1 MRKLIV
7 LLMSVSFLFVS
18 CAKEQVSADYNVIP
32 LPQSIEKNSEGDFVI
47 SSNTKISFPAGNEA
61 LEKIATFLS
70 EYIEFSTGMKL
81 STTDN
86 EVASNAII
94 LKTGYASDNKE
105 AYLLTINDEQIV
117 INGTTEAGT
126 FYGVQTLRKSIPV
139 DAIDKDILLV
149 GVEIKDYPRFRYRGM
164 HFDVARHFYSVDF
177 IKKYIDNL
185 ALHNINTFHWHLT
198 DDQGWRVEIKK
209 YPKLTEIGS
218 KRKGTLIGHNEKD
231 KPHQFDSIPYGGFYT
246 QDELRDVV
254 QYAKDRFITIIP
266 EIDLPG
272 HMLAALAA
280 YPELGCIGE
289 GYAVGMRWGVYDDV
303 LCAGNDKTFE
313 FVEDVLT
320 EVLDIFPSKLIHIG
334 GDECPKTKW
343 EKCPKC
349 QQRIK
354 ELKLTGKN
362 GHTKEQEL
370 QSYYMSR
377 VEAFLNEKGRNI
389 IGWDEIIEGGIAPNA
404 TIMSWRGIK
413 GGIIAARQGHDVIMT
428 PNNYLYFDYNQG
440 EDLSKEPLN
449 IGGLVSMEK
458 VYGFEPMPEELTE
471 GEKHHIIGVQAN
483 LWTEYFKTED
493 VVEYMQ
499 MPRLDALATI
509 QWTMPE
515 RKEDFVTFLT
525 RLNKMLAYYDKAGY
539 NYAKHVLKEED
550 SDHHKRENKE

>member
-1 MRKLIV
+1 MKMRKLIV
-7 LLMSVSFLFVS
+7 LFMSVFFLFVS
-18 CAKEQVSADYNVIP
+18 CKKEQVTADYNVIP
-32 LPQSIEKNSEGDFVI
+32 LPQSIEEKNEGNFVI
-47 SSNTKISFPAGNEA
+47 NSNTKISYPAGDEA
-61 LEKIATFLS
+61 LERTASFLS

-81 STTDN
+81 ATTDE
-86 EVASNAII
+86 EVASNAIV
-94 LKTGYASDNKE
+94 LKTGYVTDNKE
-105 AYLLTINDEQIV
+105 AYLLTINDKQIV
-117 INGTTEAGT
+117 IDGTTGAGT

-139 DAIDKDILLV
+139 DAIGKDVLLT
-149 GVEIKDYPRFRYRGM
+149 GVEIKDYPRFGYRGM
-164 HFDVARHFYSVDF
+164 HLDVARHFFSVDF

-198 DDQGWRVEIKK
+198 DDQGWRVEIKQ

-218 KRKGTLIGHNEKD
+218 KRKGTLIGHNEID
-231 KPHQFDSIPYGGFYT
+231 KPHQFDTIPHEGFYT
-246 QDELRDVV
+246 QDELKDIV
-254 QYAKDRFITIIP
+254 QYAEDRFITIIP

-280 YPELGCIGE
+280 YPELGCIGKDYE
-289 GYAVGMRWGVYDDV
+289 VGMRWGVYDDV

-313 FVEDVLT
+313 FVENVLT
-320 EVLDIFPSKLIHIG
+320 EVLNIFPSKFIHIG

-354 ELKLTGKN
+354 DLKLIGKN

-370 QSYYMSR
+370 QSYYMTR
-377 VEAFLNEKGRNI
+377 VEAFLNDKGRNI

-404 TIMSWRGIK
+404 TIMSWRGIN
-413 GGIIAARQGHDVIMT
+413 GGIVAAREGHDVIMT
-428 PNNYLYFDYNQG
+428 PYNYLYFDYNQG
-440 EDLSKEPLN
+440 EDASKEPLN
-449 IGGLVSMEK
+449 IGGYLPLEK
-458 VYGFEPMPEELTE
+458 VYGFEPVPQELTE
-471 GEKHHIIGVQAN
+471 EEKRHIIGVQAN

-499 MPRLDALATI
+499 MPRLDALVTM

-515 RKEDFVTFLT
+515 RKEDYATFLT

-539 NYAKHVLKEED
+539 KYAKHVLTKKD
-550 SDHHKRENKE
+550 K